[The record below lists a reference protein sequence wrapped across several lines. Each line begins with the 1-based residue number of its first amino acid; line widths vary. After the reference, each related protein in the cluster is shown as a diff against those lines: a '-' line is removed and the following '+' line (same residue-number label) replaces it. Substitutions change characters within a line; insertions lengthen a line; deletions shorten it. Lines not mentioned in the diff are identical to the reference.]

1 MTAVQIASL
10 PESAFALPSSYYAS
24 VEVTHVPG
32 PPEPTDWSL
41 VEWFDGPT
49 LVGGWDAIDARLV
62 GAVPAKEMG
71 R

>member
-1 MTAVQIASL
+1 MS
-10 PESAFALPSSYYAS
+10 PYAS
-24 VEVTHVPG
+24 FEVTPTPA
-32 PPEPTDWSL
+32 PPEPTFWDQI
-41 VEWFDGPT
+41 EWEDGPT